1 MKRLTRV
8 LVCAALMASSLI
20 MPVGAWDK
28 YSFVGDDVYFSGQDA
43 VLRPPA
49 VLAEEESS
57 SSWDS
62 ETFTDHL
69 STSQTAGG
77 LFNATDTDDTFQL
90 PDVPEMFPQSGV
102 PLSSAVSYAYQVRGQ
117 YFTVS
122 ASDSALSDFEFN
134 QILGIAFSGGLDHVL
149 DNNNRPIGYTYV
161 DLSLDISSFG
171 DFSAFELYGRTPVY
185 GLLQGM
191 NQVNSQRFNALWVQ
205 VFVNGQQ
212 LGTVYGDGT
221 GYCDFAGSVFSV
233 STNVQ
238 SLVLRIAFPVSSRTY
253 QDGQYVPIIL
263 FGNSTDN
270 FKFTVLSGESILDGF
285 VDNAQD
291 SINDWDSIES
301 QFGSDATEGFNGLD
315 LDNFT
320 YPSDFLAAFS
330 LVSGIFTDLWNCMG
344 DFQIIYLLPLTL
356 GICLLLVGRVSRS
369 SVPSP
374 PPLHT
379 DLPVSN
385 SLGPPS
391 RPALKGGKR

>member
-1 MKRLTRV
+1 MRLTRV

-28 YSFVGDDVYFSGQDA
+28 YSFVGDSVYFGTPVPDVQLYSVDA
-43 VLRPPA
+43 QVD
-49 VLAEEESS
+49 SS

-102 PLSSAVSYAYQVRGQ
+102 PLSSAVSYAYQIRGE

-134 QILGIAFSGGLDHVL
+134 RILGIAFSGGLDHVL
-149 DNNNRPIGYTYV
+149 DNNNRPVGYTYV

-171 DFSAFELYGRTPVY
+171 DFSAFELYGRANVY
-185 GLLQGM
+185 GLLQDRD
-191 NQVNSQRFNALWVQ
+191 QVNSQRFNALWVQ

-212 LGTVYGDGT
+212 LGTIYGDGT

-233 STNVQ
+233 SSNVQ

-253 QDGQYVPIIL
+253 QDGQYVPIII

-270 FKFTVLSGESILDGF
+270 FKFTVLSGESILDGY

-291 SINDWDSIES
+291 SINDWDEIES
-301 QFGSDATEGFNGLD
+301 GFGDSATSDFDD
-315 LDNFT
+315 LGIDDFE
-320 YPSDFLAAFS
+320 YPSGFIGAFT
-330 LVSGIFTDLWNCMG
+330 LVSGIFSDLFNCMG
-344 DFQIIYLLPLTL
+344 DFRIIYILPLTL
-356 GICLLLVGRVSRS
+356 GICFLLIGRVSRT
-369 SVPSP
+369 SVPAP
-374 PPLHT
+374 PKAP
-379 DLPVSN
+379 DLSVN
-385 SLGPPS
+385 A
-391 RPALKGGKR
+391 PALNAPKHPAKR

>member
-1 MKRLTRV
+1 MRLTRV

-28 YSFVGDDVYFSGQDA
+28 YSFVGDSVYFSGQDA
-43 VLRPPA
+43 VLRDPA
-49 VLAEEESS
+49 VLAEEDIS

-90 PDVPEMFPQSGV
+90 PDVPEMYPQSGV
-102 PLSSAVSYAYQVRGQ
+102 PLSSAVSYAYQIRGE
-117 YFTVS
+117 YFTVE

-149 DNNNRPIGYTYV
+149 DNNNRPVGYTYV

-212 LGTVYGDGT
+212 LGTIYGDGV

-238 SLVLRIAFPVSSRTY
+238 SLVLRIAFPVSTRTY
-253 QDGQYVPIIL
+253 QDGQYVPIII
-263 FGNSTDN
+263 FGNRTDN
-270 FKFTVLSGESILDGF
+270 FKFTVLSGESILDGY

-291 SINDWDSIES
+291 SINSWDEIES
-301 QFGSDATEGFNGLD
+301 GFGDSATSDFDD
-315 LDNFT
+315 LGIDDFE
-320 YPSDFLAAFS
+320 YPSGFIGAFT
-330 LVSGIFTDLWNCMG
+330 LVSGIFSDLFNCMG
-344 DFQIIYLLPLTL
+344 DFRIIYILPLTL
-356 GICLLLVGRVSRS
+356 GICFLLIGRVSRT
-369 SVPSP
+369 SVPAP
-374 PPLHT
+374 PKAP
-379 DLPVSN
+379 DLPVN
-385 SLGPPS
+385 A
-391 RPALKGGKR
+391 PALNAPKHPAKR

>member
-1 MKRLTRV
+1 MNRPSAV
-8 LVCAALMASSLI
+8 LLAGLVMASSLI

-28 YSFVGDDVYFSGQDA
+28 YSFVGDSVYFSGQDA

-62 ETFTDHL
+62 ATFTDHL

-102 PLSSAVSYAYQVRGQ
+102 PLSSAVSYLYQIRGE
-117 YFTVS
+117 YFSVS

-185 GLLQGM
+185 GILQGM
-191 NQVNSQRFNALWVQ
+191 NQVNTQRFNALWVQ
-205 VFVNGQQ
+205 VFVNGQL
-212 LGTVYGDGT
+212 LGTVYGDGI
-221 GYCDFAGSVFSV
+221 GNCDFAGSVFSV

-253 QDGQYVPIIL
+253 QDGQYVPIII
-263 FGNSTDN
+263 FGNRTDN
-270 FKFTVLSGESILDGF
+270 FKFTVLSGESILDGY

-291 SINDWDSIES
+291 QINDWDSIES
-301 QFGSDATEGFNGLD
+301 EFGSDATEGFNGLD